1 MTPPREK
8 CNSGHTQIIYFGPQ
22 VEVHIAADDFIILRL
37 FLAISMEYSSQSTL
51 HSTPNSTPFIE
62 PLENVAKIYDACDTV
77 NSCSTPKHIS
87 NVWHD
92 LECQRIGSEEGYLL
106 YPELE
111 ATGRRADRRRGAPP
125 NNNVKYVRRFAI
137 HTQKWMRQQQHRAT
151 AATSS
156 GPFETFD
163 LPMDD
168 GPQ

>member
-1 MTPPREK
+1 MQLRT
-8 CNSGHTQIIYFGPQ
+8 HTNHLFRSPSWSSYCCGRLHHFTIISSNFNG
-22 VEVHIAADDFIILRL
+22 VL
-37 FLAISMEYSSQSTL
+37 LAIHTPL
-51 HSTPNSTPFIE
+51 HSNSTPFIE